1 MRSEKVTA
9 PSSFVANIGQLL
21 EKLEYRPIETEADL
35 DAVLRLRYAAYLKEG
50 ALTTN
55 ESQRLGDRFDA
66 LDNAVNIGVFHE
78 DRLVAATRF
87 HFLSKPED
95 NSPSMEVFSDL
106 LRPHL
111 EAGKR
116 MVDPNRF
123 VVDYETAREWP
134 HLAYATLRLSVI
146 ASAYYGAHFTTI
158 SVRAEHQAFYKRA
171 FFATPVAPPRPY
183 PLLTKKISLMLVDDK
198 KNHDRIF
205 ERGSYF
211 ASTATEQEKLFGK
224 IKLDRLPQAVA
235 AA

>member
-95 NSPSMEVFSDL
+95 DSPSMEVFSDFSG
-106 LRPHL
+106 RISKP
-111 EAGKR
+111 
-116 MVDPNRF
+116 
-123 VVDYETAREWP
+123 
-134 HLAYATLRLSVI
+134 
-146 ASAYYGAHFTTI
+146 ASAWSIRTALWSIMRRRESGLI
-158 SVRAEHQAFYKRA
+158 L
-171 FFATPVAPPRPY
+171 PMRPC
-183 PLLTKKISLMLVDDK
+183 VC
-198 KNHDRIF
+198 R
-205 ERGSYF
+205 
-211 ASTATEQEKLFGK
+211 
-224 IKLDRLPQAVA
+224 
-235 AA
+235 